1 MFFRSPTRR
10 AARQRAARQR
20 PPHRW
25 RRVVLAASLIALA
38 FALGPARMLLA
49 DDETPRLAAEMTA
62 SPGGEAQPIEPA
74 SKTPVVYC
82 LKIDRMINGIMT
94 AYIKRGLEAAKKAGA
109 DLVVIELNTP
119 GGTVAASIEISNLLN
134 STTLPN
140 VAWANTEA
148 TSGGAM
154 VAYACDDIIVSTG
167 GTIGDVI
174 PITIGA
180 GGEIVELP
188 EKIVGYVAQKMRANA
203 EANGHN
209 PDLAEAMVRTSMEIR
224 YDDYAREMEAEGIR
238 LGIPEQYQSDEDRQT
253 SPASV
258 TVGTSHGQP
267 SAEEYGK
274 EYIVKEGQVIN
285 FTAREA
291 LFLRVAI
298 GRASVIDAD
307 TAAPGV
313 ERITDIE
320 QFAHLRGAR
329 VVTVSRS
336 WSENVCYF
344 LTSPGVVVLL
354 LIGTFVGIGTELK
367 VPGFG
372 FPGILGLTC
381 LALLFFG
388 QMGVGAA
395 KWTDLILLVI
405 GIVLLGVE
413 LFVIPGFGFVGVL
426 GIICIVAAV
435 IMMLVENA
443 PPAPER
449 LPIVGA
455 QILGA
460 FLLLGIAIIGSG
472 IGLFLIYYFVLPR
485 TQFLGAVVLTTQQHH
500 ATGYHASEGTEL
512 AEPEKLVGRTGV
524 AKSKLRPAGRA
535 IFDGEPY
542 DVVTRGDYLEPG
554 TEVEIIEVKANRIVV
569 REKPPPA
576 GPEPGKGT

>member
-1 MFFRSPTRR
+1 M
-10 AARQRAARQR
+10 
-20 PPHRW
+20 
-25 RRVVLAASLIALA
+25 LAASVIALA
-38 FALGPARMLLA
+38 FALGPARALLA
-49 DDETPRLAAEMTA
+49 DDEPPRLAAEMTA
-62 SPGGEAQPIEPA
+62 QAAGEAPPA
-74 SKTPVVYC
+74 GATPEKPLIYC
-82 LKIDRMINGIMT
+82 LKIDTMINGIMT
-94 AYIKRGLEAAKKAGA
+94 SYVQRGLEAAKEAGA

-119 GGTVAASIEISNLLN
+119 GGTVAASIDISNLLN
-134 STTLPN
+134 ATTLPN

-154 VAYACDDIIVSTG
+154 VAYACDDIIVSRG
-167 GTIGDVI
+167 GTVGDVI
-174 PITIGA
+174 PIMIGS
-180 GGEIVELP
+180 GGQIVELP

-203 EANGHN
+203 EANGHD

-238 LGIPEQYQSDEDRQT
+238 LGIPEQYQGDEERRV

-267 SAEEYGK
+267 SAEEFGK
-274 EYIVKEGQVIN
+274 DYIIKEGQVVN

-298 GRASVIDAD
+298 GRANTIDAD

-329 VVTVSRS
+329 IVTVSRS
-336 WSENVCYF
+336 WSENACYF
-344 LTSPGVVVLL
+344 LTSPGLVVLL
-354 LIGTFVGIGTELK
+354 LIGAFVGIGTELK

-388 QMGVGAA
+388 QMGTGAA

-405 GIVLLGVE
+405 GIILLGIE
-413 LFVIPGFGFVGVL
+413 IFVIPGFGILGVL
-426 GIICIVAAV
+426 GILCVV
-435 IMMLVENA
+435 GGLIMMLVED
-443 PPAPER
+443 PPAAPEK
-449 LPIVGA
+449 LPIVA
-455 QILGA
+455 NQILNA
-460 FLLLGIAIIGSG
+460 ILLLGIAIVGSAV
-472 IGLFLIYYFVLPR
+472 GLFLIYYFVLPR
-485 TQFLGAVVLTTQQHH
+485 TQFLGAVVLTSQQRR

-512 AEPEKLVGRTGV
+512 AEPEKLIGRTGV

-554 TEVEIIEVKANRIVV
+554 AEVEIIEVKSNRIVV
-569 REKPPPA
+569 REKRPPA
-576 GPEPGKGT
+576 DTQQGEET